1 MRGRKRKKQ
10 RKKER
15 NRKKERQRRKERN
28 GRNQE
33 TERKKKPEEQRKKFT
48 KKEDSAFNDF
58 THFTLICYFKKV
70 NKNLFNLKKK
80 SSINWLDF
88 HLQIPV
94 FPEIQR
100 VIISHLQFDFPLRLF
115 LFHFHFAIVVVV
127 FVVVVVSGDA
137 FLLVFLLLEETALGF
152 EFLPG

>member
-1 MRGRKRKKQ
+1 MEETKKQ
-10 RKKER
+10 KHRNKPRSKE
-15 NRKKERQRRKERN
+15 
-28 GRNQE
+28 RNQE
-33 TERKKKPEEQRKKFT
+33 TKGQKKKPRNKQKNPEN
-48 KKEDSAFNDF
+48 SAFNDF
-58 THFTLICYFKKV
+58 TLFTLICYFKKV
-70 NKNLFNLKKK
+70 NKNLFSLKKK